1 MKKILAFVLACFCSA
16 SAASAAG
23 DGYKE
28 LFVTA
33 TAPDAFTLPEGSTI
47 QIYND
52 DLMVN
57 ETYIIL
63 IDVYNDNEILNYFD
77 LETYELMKGI

>member
-28 LFVTA
+28 IIATA
-33 TAPDAFTLPEGSTI
+33 AAPDAFTLPEGSTI

-52 DLMVN
+52 VLMVN

-77 LETYELMKGI
+77 LETYELMKSE

>member
-16 SAASAAG
+16 SAAPAVS

-28 LFVTA
+28 LFVIA
-33 TAPDAFTLPEGSTI
+33 TAPDVFMLPEGSTI

-52 DLMVN
+52 VLMVN

-77 LETYELMKGI
+77 LETYELMKSE